1 MTAAG
6 VDLTGRWTGFFNYP
20 ASTRAVDFEAV
31 LRDDDGRLTGTTTE
45 PGDTLRTV
53 GGRVTAQI
61 DGRRDGH
68 SVGFVKIYD
77 AADGEYDLVHYSGTV
92 EPDGNEIGGR
102 WEIQDGWSGSFLMV
116 RSAGAAQGIEEEVP
130 ETVGSAA

>member
-20 ASTRAVDFEAV
+20 ASTRAVNFEAV

-53 GGRVTAQI
+53 GGLVTAQI
-61 DGRRDGH
+61 DGGRDGH
-68 SVGFVKIYD
+68 SVSFVKIYD
-77 AADGEYDLVHYSGTV
+77 AADSEYDLVHYSGTV
-92 EPDGNEIGGR
+92 EAEGNEIGGR
-102 WEIQDGWSGSFLMV
+102 WEIQSGWSGSFLMV
-116 RSAGAAQGIEEEVP
+116 RSAGAAQQIEQEAVES
-130 ETVGSAA
+130 VGGAA